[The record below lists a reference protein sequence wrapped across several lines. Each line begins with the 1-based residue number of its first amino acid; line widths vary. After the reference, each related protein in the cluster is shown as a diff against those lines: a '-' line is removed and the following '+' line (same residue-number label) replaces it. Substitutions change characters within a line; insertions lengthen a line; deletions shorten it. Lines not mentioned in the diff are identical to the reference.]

1 MQVKEITMLENSCNE
16 FLDRLASG
24 DAVPGGGGASALCG
38 ALGVALGS
46 MVCNLTSGK
55 KKYADVQPDIERIQA
70 EATALRRRL
79 QDLVQAD
86 ATAFEPLSK
95 AYGLPK
101 GTPEE
106 LAHRDEVMAKCLKD
120 ACDVPLRIMHACA
133 EAIALLEEL
142 AVKGSRIALSDVG
155 VGAAFS
161 RSALEGASLNVYIN
175 TKLMKDREL
184 AAQCEV
190 EADALL
196 VEWLPRADRVVEVVK
211 TSIRK

>member
-1 MQVKEITMLENSCNE
+1 MLENSCNE
-16 FLDRLASG
+16 FLIHLASG

-46 MVCNLTSGK
+46 MVCNLTLGK
-55 KKYADVQPDIERIQA
+55 KKYADVQQDIQRVLSEA
-70 EATALRRRL
+70 EALRGEL

-95 AYGLPK
+95 AYVLPK
-101 GTPEE
+101 TTPEE
-106 LAHRDEVMAKCLKD
+106 LAQRDEVMAKCLKD
-120 ACDVPLRIMHACA
+120 ACEVPLRIMRTCTKV
-133 EAIALLEEL
+133 IALLEEL

-184 AAQCEV
+184 AAKCEV

-196 VEWLPRADRVVEVVK
+196 VEWLPRADRVVEAVK
-211 TSIRK
+211 ASIRK